1 LDPLTGSA
9 PLAVTQVSLN
19 EDFRK
24 ALVNQ
29 TTTIFKQA
37 CPNLECECECE

>member
-1 LDPLTGSA
+1 M
-9 PLAVTQVSLN
+9 QVSLN

-37 CPNLECECECE
+37 YPNLFNPEP